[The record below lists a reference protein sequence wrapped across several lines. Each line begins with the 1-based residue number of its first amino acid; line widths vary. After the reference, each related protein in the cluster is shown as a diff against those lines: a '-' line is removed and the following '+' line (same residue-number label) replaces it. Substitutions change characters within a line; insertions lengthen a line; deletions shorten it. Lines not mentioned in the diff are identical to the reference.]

1 MTAMNF
7 GKPNASWNAHEETFG
22 SDGETPVKV
31 LPTPARRKGP
41 SDLIPKK
48 DVTLDNRPPI
58 EVGISKKTGQP
69 LKVVFKNGIPH
80 LEIFRVNKGQPEV
93 CIMSEPY
100 EYPKVKPREDSDYHT
115 KFAYLTQAKIEFYN
129 NALQITE
136 SVIDGFNCLVFQLQT
151 GEEKIHIMQQ
161 YRKDDEFYVTV
172 SRDPWVL

>member
-7 GKPNASWNAHEETFG
+7 GESSARWNAS
-22 SDGETPVKV
+22 GENCIPGG
-31 LPTPARRKGP
+31 ARCSKRKGP

-69 LKVVFKNGIPH
+69 LKVVFLNGVPH
-80 LEIFRVNKGQPEV
+80 LEIFRVTNGQPQV

-100 EYPKVKPREDSDYHT
+100 EYAKVKPREDSDYHT

-129 NALQITE
+129 NALHITE
-136 SVIDGFNCLVFQLQT
+136 SVIDGFNCPVFQLQT
-151 GEEKIHIMQQ
+151 GEEKIQQ
-161 YRKDDEFYVTV
+161 
-172 SRDPWVL
+172 